1 MTQADRRLSVT
12 ADLRVEVG
20 GSSATVTAS
29 GTGHVVVRADSPQTL
44 WSELN
49 RAALP
54 SSVGRVSGP
63 RAVGRMAD
71 LLRDNGLDVELEGPR
86 GVLVR
91 LGTGVHSALGRSV
104 TGSSAV
110 QVVSVRSLRP
120 IATAALLQSLSARRS
135 VIVAVAAGLGAAVAV
150 FRRVRRR

>member
-1 MTQADRRLSVT
+1 MTAADRRLLIT
-12 ADLRVEVG
+12 ADLRLEVSG
-20 GSSATVTAS
+20 AQASVTAS
-29 GTGHVVVRADSPQTL
+29 GSHVTVRADSPVTL

-63 RAVGRMAD
+63 RAVGRAAE
-71 LLRDNGLDVELEGPR
+71 LLREHGLDVQIEGPQ

-110 QVVSVRSLRP
+110 QLVSVRSLRP
-120 IATAALLQSLSARRS
+120 IASAAVAQAFSMRR
-135 VIVAVAAGLGAAVAV
+135 VIGVAVAAGISVAVAV
-150 FRRVRRR
+150 RRRARD